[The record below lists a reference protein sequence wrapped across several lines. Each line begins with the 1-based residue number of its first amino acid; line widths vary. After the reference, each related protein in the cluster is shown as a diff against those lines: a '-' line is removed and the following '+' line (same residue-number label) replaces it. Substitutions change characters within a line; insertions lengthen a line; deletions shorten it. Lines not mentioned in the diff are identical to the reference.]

1 MFVMASADAPSKQRK
16 KREKV
21 LRDSIEISD
30 IADTI
35 LRDSLLSA
43 NDTMLTLTVD
53 TTLALGVDTTKMDSL
68 QLAIYHHNKAIDDSI
83 RLDSINRQ
91 RAGGIISPV
100 N

>member
-35 LRDSLLSA
+35 LRDS
-43 NDTMLTLTVD
+43 
-53 TTLALGVDTTKMDSL
+53 
-68 QLAIYHHNKAIDDSI
+68 
-83 RLDSINRQ
+83 
-91 RAGGIISPV
+91 
-100 N
+100 

>member
-16 KREKV
+16 KRAKV

-91 RAGGIISPV
+91 RA
-100 N
+100 